1 MTIVVCVCGFV
12 CRKRSNGY
20 AFGGI
25 IVTRKTRINWLNEKR
40 SLILWGLGA
49 PIWTFCSK
57 FCGFPNCLDR

>member
-12 CRKRSNGY
+12 CRKRSNVY

-25 IVTRKTRINWLNEKR
+25 IVTRKTRINWLNKKR

-49 PIWTFCSK
+49 PI
-57 FCGFPNCLDR
+57 